1 MDKRINFSQNS
12 FLLWKETSLPD
23 RQKTI
28 TKIAE
33 ILRQNQ
39 EQYSLLITQEM
50 GKPISQ
56 SHTEIEKCAAL
67 CDYYAANLAKFLKPK
82 KQKNSII
89 RFDPLGIILGIMP
102 WNFPFWQVIRFAIP
116 TIAAGNVVILKH
128 SNNVQKCASAIEEIF
143 NQACEIKNIFTNLKI
158 DKEQIPQIIAHK
170 NVKAVS
176 LTGGKKAGQEVA
188 KHAGANIKKCLLEL
202 GGNDPYIILK
212 DADLDLAAKMCV
224 QSRMIN
230 AGQSCIG
237 AKRIIAV
244 KEIHQELVEK
254 LTKEV
259 QKYQMGDPFLAE
271 TNFGPMANLNQRNEV
286 DFQVQESIKKGAKL
300 IFGGFVP
307 NLQGNFYPPTILTN
321 VLKEMP
327 AYNEEIF
334 GPIVSIINVE
344 DEKMAIKIANDS
356 EFGLGAGIFSKNIN
370 KARKLARLI
379 NSGNV
384 SINNFVKSNPELPFG
399 GVNSSGFGR
408 ELANFGMMEFVNV
421 KTVTF

>member
-1 MDKRINFSQNS
+1 
-12 FLLWKETSLPD
+12 
-23 RQKTI
+23 
-28 TKIAE
+28 
-33 ILRQNQ
+33 
-39 EQYSLLITQEM
+39 
-50 GKPISQ
+50 
-56 SHTEIEKCAAL
+56 
-67 CDYYAANLAKFLKPK
+67 
-82 KQKNSII
+82 
-89 RFDPLGIILGIMP
+89 
-102 WNFPFWQVIRFAIP
+102 
-116 TIAAGNVVILKH
+116 
-128 SNNVQKCASAIEEIF
+128 
-143 NQACEIKNIFTNLKI
+143 
-158 DKEQIPQIIAHK
+158 
-170 NVKAVS
+170 
-176 LTGGKKAGQEVA
+176 
-188 KHAGANIKKCLLEL
+188 
-202 GGNDPYIILK
+202 
-212 DADLDLAAKMCV
+212 
-224 QSRMIN
+224 
-230 AGQSCIG
+230 
-237 AKRIIAV
+237 
-244 KEIHQELVEK
+244 
-254 LTKEV
+254 
-259 QKYQMGDPFLAE
+259 
-271 TNFGPMANLNQRNEV
+271 MANLNQRNEV